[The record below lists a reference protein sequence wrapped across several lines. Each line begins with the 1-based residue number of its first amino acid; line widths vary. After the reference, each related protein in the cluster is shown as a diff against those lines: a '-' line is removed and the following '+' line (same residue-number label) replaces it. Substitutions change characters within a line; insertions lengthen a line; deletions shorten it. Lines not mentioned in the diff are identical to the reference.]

1 MISTT
6 SEYALRALIELAH
19 LEDGQIMAGK
29 ALSDAAGIPAQYLS
43 KILASL
49 GRAGIIDATRGLR
62 GGYGLAK
69 PAKEILLIDVI
80 EVFEGVRSRP
90 ACILDKN
97 RQCDNSNP
105 CPAHDR
111 FQRARQSY
119 LKFLEETSIAAIA
132 KRRTTH

>member
-1 MISTT
+1 MLSTT

-19 LEDGQIMAGK
+19 LENGQVMAGK
-29 ALSDAAGIPAQYLS
+29 RLSELAGIPAGYLS

-49 GRAGIIDATRGLR
+49 GRAGIIDGTRGLR
-62 GGYGLAK
+62 GGYQLAK
-69 PAKEILLIDVI
+69 AAKEILLIDVI

-90 ACILDKN
+90 ACILDKHRECN
-97 RQCDNSNP
+97 GQDP

-119 LKFLEETSIAAIA
+119 LKFLEETPIAAIA
-132 KRRTTH
+132 KRRA

>member
-1 MISTT
+1 MLSKT
-6 SEYALRALIELAH
+6 SEYALRALIELAN
-19 LEDGQIMAGK
+19 LEDGRIMAGK
-29 ALSDAAGIPAQYLS
+29 ALSGAAVIPAGYLS

-62 GGYGLAK
+62 GGYKLAK
-69 PAKEILLIDVI
+69 AAKDILLIDVI

-97 RQCDNSNP
+97 RQCDEGTP

-111 FQRARQSY
+111 FQRTRQCY

-132 KRRTTH
+132 KRRISQ